1 VRRWGLVA
9 ACCVLPG
16 VASAQSNNGALD
28 LLLPIGAR
36 ATSMGGAFMADQGSE
51 AIWWN
56 PAGIARVA
64 RPDVAIDHFENFL
77 VSANA
82 LSVLFPVRG
91 VGVFGVAG
99 RLFDY
104 GQSDVTGGSNDVLGT
119 ASTQSVVLGT
129 SFATT
134 FGARVNAGVTFRLFQ
149 FRNICSGACPELGA
163 AFTTSTV
170 DAGVQFRPF
179 PSRPLQLGV
188 AITNLGPNLQVHD
201 DPQSDPVPARL
212 RIGAGYEPTFSGL
225 GPDVSV
231 RTSADLVTSPS
242 LSNQELHL
250 GAQLGYTT
258 AQTTLFVRGG
268 YVAQRSTG
276 PESGSG
282 PSLGLGLANGRVQ
295 LDFARVF
302 ETFSSGLGKPP
313 TYVSIRIGL

>member
-1 VRRWGLVA
+1 VPRVA
-9 ACCVLPG
+9 T
-16 VASAQSNNGALD
+16 AQANNGALD

-36 ATSMGGAFMADQGSE
+36 ATSMGGAFVAEQGSE

-64 RPDVAIDHFENFL
+64 RPDLAIDHFENFL
-77 VSANA
+77 ISANA
-82 LSVLFPVRG
+82 VSVLFPVRG
-91 VGVFGVAG
+91 VGVFGVSG

-104 GQSDVTGGSNDVLGT
+104 GQSEVTGGTNDVMGT
-119 ASTQSVVLGT
+119 ASTQSAVLGT

-134 FGARVNAGVTFRLFQ
+134 FGPRVNAGVTFRLFQ
-149 FRNICSGACPELGA
+149 FRNICSGACPDLGA

-170 DAGVQFRPF
+170 DVGVQFRPF

-188 AITNLGPNLQVHD
+188 AVSNVGPNLQVHD
-201 DPQSDPVPARL
+201 DPQSDPVPTRL
-212 RIGAGYEPTFSGL
+212 RFGASYEPAFPSL
-225 GPDVSV
+225 GTDVSV
-231 RTSADLVTSPS
+231 RTSAEVVTSPS
-242 LSNQELHL
+242 LSSQELHL

-258 AQTTLFVRGG
+258 AQTTLLVRGG

-313 TYVSIRIGL
+313 TYVSIRVGL

>member
-1 VRRWGLVA
+1 VPRVA
-9 ACCVLPG
+9 T
-16 VASAQSNNGALD
+16 AQANNGALD

-36 ATSMGGAFMADQGSE
+36 ATSMGGAFVAEQGSE

-64 RPDVAIDHFENFL
+64 RPDLAIDHFENFL
-77 VSANA
+77 ISANA
-82 LSVLFPVRG
+82 VSVLFPVRG
-91 VGVFGVAG
+91 VGVFGVSG

-104 GQSDVTGGSNDVLGT
+104 GQSEVTGGTNDVMGT
-119 ASTQSVVLGT
+119 ASTQSAVLGT

-134 FGARVNAGVTFRLFQ
+134 FGPRVNAGVTFRLFQ
-149 FRNICSGACPELGA
+149 FRNICSGACPDLGA

-170 DAGVQFRPF
+170 DVGVQFRPF

-188 AITNLGPNLQVHD
+188 AVSNVGPNLQVHD

-212 RIGAGYEPTFSGL
+212 RFGASYEPAFPSL
-225 GPDVSV
+225 GTEVSV
-231 RTSADLVTSPS
+231 RTSAEVVTSPS
-242 LSNQELHL
+242 LSSQELHL

-313 TYVSIRIGL
+313 TYVSIRVGL